1 MRKLTAV
8 EEQELIKMYKQ
19 VEKGF
24 ESFTEIK
31 TTEDLFR
38 WREKVKE
45 ENNEDGK
52 LRNEIIEQ
60 RIKGNQSLELLYA
73 WSKFTRMVTRA
84 KASLNLAKRN
94 CGITSSNAYR
104 LKASTMLHD
113 HLEKSEK
120 AREDRLFGI
129 YKVEEIGLER
139 TFPNERKFSNSHEY
153 VKSLVKEDDQ
163 QPWPAVLF
171 VTLMNA
177 YGIEAE
183 DLLTVGR
190 AVEKKGREYVAD
202 IAVEHEAKLSAG
214 TTNSYGSLIKNK
226 NQMVLFFEKQK
237 NYDKILKETR

>member
-1 MRKLTAV
+1 MRTQRGKVMRKLTPA
-8 EEQELIKMYKQ
+8 EEEKLIKMYKQ
-19 VEKGF
+19 VEKDF
-24 ESFTEIK
+24 ESFPEIK

-52 LRNEIIEQ
+52 LRNEIVEE

-73 WSKFTRMVTRA
+73 WSKFTRMVTRS

-94 CGITSSNAYR
+94 CGITSPNAYR

-113 HLEKSEK
+113 HLEKLGK

-129 YKVEEIGLER
+129 YKVEEIGLDK

-153 VKSLVKEDDQ
+153 VKSLVKEEEQ
-163 QPWPAVLF
+163 HPWPAVLF

-177 YGIEAE
+177 YGIESE

-190 AVEKKGREYVAD
+190 AVEKKGNEYVAD
-202 IAVEHEAKLSAG
+202 ITVEHNAKLSEG
-214 TTNSYGSLIKNK
+214 TTDSYGSLIKK
-226 NQMVLFFEKQK
+226 
-237 NYDKILKETR
+237 